1 MFTISKTFF
10 RVTTT
15 KNLSLSTI
23 LGNDTSMSWDLI
35 FHRNPMDVEIEN
47 LQKLMSLLS
56 HIHLTLIPN
65 AKAWISSSSRVFSV
79 KYFLLALSN
88 FSNST
93 PFYPA
98 NFLWKS
104 GVIKLGSWPSPD

>member
-1 MFTISKTFF
+1 
-10 RVTTT
+10 
-15 KNLSLSTI
+15 
-23 LGNDTSMSWDLI
+23 
-35 FHRNPMDVEIEN
+35 MDVEIEN

-56 HIHLTLIPN
+56 HVHLTPSIPN
-65 AKAWISSSSRVFSV
+65 AKAWISSFSGVFLV
-79 KYFLLALSN
+79 KSFLLALSN
-88 FSNST
+88 FSDST